1 VTARP
6 PAYDDVAGLVLA
18 AGAGRRMGLPKALL
32 TDADGTPRVTAT
44 VEALR
49 RGGCL
54 AVTVVVGAQAEA
66 AAPRAAATGAEV
78 VVAERWSEGM
88 GESLREGLEALAG
101 GGARAVLVTLVDL
114 PDVGPEVVRKVLAAW
129 DAEGRSA
136 GALVRATYDGRPG
149 HPVLL
154 GREHWVPLRERL
166 AGDVGAGPYL
176 ADQRAGRKVIEVSCE
191 DLATGRD
198 VDRPDELRGGAR

>member
-18 AGAGRRMGLPKALL
+18 AGAGRRMGRPKALL
-32 TDADGTPRVTAT
+32 TDPDGTTRLAAT

-49 RGGCL
+49 RGGCPR
-54 AVTVVVGAQAEA
+54 VTVVVGASAEV
-66 AAPRAAATGAEV
+66 AAPRAAATGADV
-78 VVAERWSEGM
+78 VVAEGWAAGM
-88 GESLREGLEALAG
+88 GESLREGLDALAAG
-101 GGARAVLVTLVDL
+101 AARAAVVTLVDL
-114 PDVGPEVVRKVLAAW
+114 PDVGPEVVRRVLDAW
-129 DAEGRSA
+129 HDRGA
-136 GALVRATYDGRPG
+136 GDDALVRATYDGRPG

-154 GREHWVPLRERL
+154 GRRHWAPLRERL

-176 ADQRAGRKVIEVSCE
+176 GEQQAGRKVTEVRCE

-198 VDRPDELRGGAR
+198 VDRPEELPGGAR